1 MMLVDREITALGPG
15 LIEDFSAECV
25 TNIGYDL
32 RAEQFIV
39 NGQTAASAVLEP
51 GESVFVGTKEKI
63 RLPDDMTGQIV
74 LKNSRI
80 RQGFSMDAPVYQ
92 PGHHTRVFFRLTN
105 VSGDEIRLSRG
116 ESYTT
121 ILFDRLAAAP
131 DRPYSGT
138 FTDEFDFNG
147 MGRYHGIYQEQMR
160 KLEKK
165 TEDIKSLERSI
176 YANVLVILTVFV
188 ALFSFLTTNISL
200 LSANADASRFLIYNF
215 VTLGCVSFL
224 AALLNGVISFAKKQ
238 WILWTASI
246 LSFGAA
252 ACVFFLPLFCH

>member
-1 MMLVDREITALGPG
+1 MMLVDKELTALGSE
-15 LIEDFSAECV
+15 LMEDFSAECV

-39 NGQTAASAVLEP
+39 NGQAAASAVLEP
-51 GESVFVGTKEKI
+51 GESVFVGSKEKI
-63 RLPDDMTGQIV
+63 KLPDDMIGRIV

-105 VSGDEIRLSRG
+105 VSGDELQLSAG
-116 ESYTT
+116 QQYTT
-121 ILFDRLAAAP
+121 ILFERLSTSP

-138 FTDEFDFNG
+138 FTNEFDFNG
-147 MGRYHGIYQEQMR
+147 LGRYDGVYQEQVK

-165 TEDIKSLERSI
+165 TEDLKSLERSI

-188 ALFSFLTTNISL
+188 ALFSFITTNLSL
-200 LSANADASRFLIYNF
+200 LSSSADTSQFLIYNF
-215 VTLGCVSFL
+215 VMLGCISFL
-224 AALLNGVISFAKKQ
+224 VALLNGVISFTKSCIIP
-238 WILWTASI
+238 WVASI
-246 LSFGAA
+246 LSFAVA
-252 ACVFFLPLFCH
+252 IILFLIK